1 MEYVPR
7 ISRIA
12 TLLADP
18 KRSAMLW
25 ALIDGATRGADEL
38 ASLAGLTPSSA
49 SAHLSKLSAAGL
61 LKREARGRKR
71 FFRLA
76 APEVGMAVEALA
88 CVPGPAK
95 IAEASAIHRW
105 ALPEGPQRKARV
117 CKDHLGGEVASDL
130 YRRFIDVGWMEAL
143 DTGAMLTPCGVLGLA
158 RSGIYVQAFVQRGCL
173 TVTRCCDWCD
183 GQPHLGGALGASLLQ
198 LFFQKGWVKRLDDS
212 NALRLTRS
220 GQREIGR
227 LGTASSESDEGRC
240 PGGSPAR

>member
-38 ASLAGLTPSSA
+38 AILAGLTPSSA

-88 CVPGPAK
+88 SVPALNRGP
-95 IAEASAIHRW
+95 EQASPSAGVLPGAAG
-105 ALPEGPQRKARV
+105 ALRKARI
-117 CKDHLGGEVASDL
+117 CKDHLGGEVANQL
-130 YRRFIDVGWMEAL
+130 YQRFVEAGWVDVTEA
-143 DTGAMLTPCGVLGLA
+143 GASLTPRGVLELA
-158 RSGIYVQAFVQRGCL
+158 ASGIYVQAFAQRRCL
-173 TVTRCCDWCD
+173 SVTTCCDWCD

-198 LFFQKGWVKRLDDS
+198 LFLQKGWVQRQDDS
-212 NALRLTRS
+212 RALRMTRA
-220 GQREIGR
+220 GQRELGQLARPVVNAGNR
-227 LGTASSESDEGRC
+227 LLL
-240 PGGSPAR
+240 PA

>member
-38 ASLAGLTPSSA
+38 ANLAGLTPSSA
-49 SAHLSKLSAAGL
+49 SAHLSRLSAAGL

-88 CVPGPAK
+88 SVPAITRAAGAAVQES
-95 IAEASAIHRW
+95 AEPDHVPHACSA
-105 ALPEGPQRKARV
+105 LRKARV
-117 CKDHLGGEVASDL
+117 CKDHLGGEVASTL
-130 YRRFIDVGWMEAL
+130 YQRLIDAGWIDRAS
-143 DTGAMLTPCGVLGLA
+143 GATLTPAGVVGLA
-158 RSGIYVQAFVQRGCL
+158 GSGIYVQAFAQRGCL
-173 TVTRCCDWCD
+173 RVITCCDWCD
-183 GQPHLGGALGASLLQ
+183 GEPHLSGALGASLLQ
-198 LFFQKGWVKRLDDS
+198 LFLQKGWVRKLDDGLG
-212 NALRLTRS
+212 LRVTRTGHS
-220 GQREIGR
+220 ELAR
-227 LGTASSESDEGRC
+227 LGTPIASRALM
-240 PGGSPAR
+240 PV

>member
-1 MEYVPR
+1 MDYIPR

-38 ASLAGLTPSSA
+38 ANLAGLTPSSA

-88 CVPGPAK
+88 SVLAVQS
-95 IAEASAIHRW
+95 E
-105 ALPEGPQRKARV
+105 PERPSQRLLQRNAGAVRKACI
-117 CKDHLGGEVASDL
+117 CKDHLGGELANELYEQFTKWGWVDTHPGGASL
-130 YRRFIDVGWMEAL
+130 SSQ
-143 DTGAMLTPCGVLGLA
+143 GVLALA
-158 RSGIYVQAFVQRGCL
+158 ARGIYVQAFAQRGCL
-173 TVTRCCDWCD
+173 SVVTCCDWCT
-183 GQPHLGGALGASLLQ
+183 GRPHLSGVLGASLLQ
-198 LFFQKGWVKRLDDS
+198 LFLQKNWVRRLDNS
-212 NALRLTRS
+212 HALRVT
-220 GQREIGR
+220 R
-227 LGTASSESDEGRC
+227 LGQQALAQWC
-240 PGGSPAR
+240 QPGANARQALAAPEQVI

>member
-38 ASLAGLTPSSA
+38 ANLAGLTPSSA

-88 CVPGPAK
+88 SVPA
-95 IAEASAIHRW
+95 IARGAELPVGDKLAAEQLPGTCEA
-105 ALPEGPQRKARV
+105 LRKARI
-117 CKDHLGGEVASDL
+117 CKDHLGGEVASTL
-130 YRRFIDVGWMEAL
+130 YQRFIEAGWI
-143 DTGAMLTPCGVLGLA
+143 DTASGSSLTPEGVVGLA
-158 RSGIYVQAFVQRGCL
+158 SSGIYVQAFAQRGCL
-173 TVTRCCDWCD
+173 QVTTCCDWCD
-183 GQPHLGGALGASLLQ
+183 GAPHLSGALGASLLQ
-198 LFFQKGWVKRLDDS
+198 LFLQKGWVRKADDGR
-212 NALRLTRS
+212 ALRVTRVGQS
-220 GQREIGR
+220 GLAR
-227 LGTASSESDEGRC
+227 LGQPIANRRLMTV
-240 PGGSPAR
+240 

>member
-38 ASLAGLTPSSA
+38 ANLAGLTPSSA

-88 CVPGPAK
+88 SVPAPTRA
-95 IAEASAIHRW
+95 AEAPIQGKPSSGRVPCGND
-105 ALPEGPQRKARV
+105 ALRRARI
-117 CKDHLGGEVASDL
+117 CKDHLGGEVASAL
-130 YRRFIDVGWMEAL
+130 YQRLIEAGWIETASS
-143 DTGAMLTPCGVLGLA
+143 ASLTPAGVVGLA
-158 RSGIYVQAFVQRGCL
+158 SSGIYVQAFAQRGCL
-173 TVTRCCDWCD
+173 KVTTCCDWCD
-183 GQPHLGGALGASLLQ
+183 GEPHLSGALGASLLQ
-198 LFFQKGWVKRLDDS
+198 LFLQKGWVRKADDGR
-212 NALRLTRS
+212 NLRVTRA
-220 GQREIGR
+220 GQAELAR
-227 LGTASSESDEGRC
+227 LGKPIA
-240 PGGSPAR
+240 SPALLPV

>member
-38 ASLAGLTPSSA
+38 ANLAGLTPSSA

-88 CVPGPAK
+88 SVP
-95 IAEASAIHRW
+95 
-105 ALPEGPQRKARV
+105 ALGRINEVATQGATPGLPGALRKARV
-117 CKDHLGGEVASDL
+117 CKDHMGGEVAHDV
-130 YRRFIDVGWMEAL
+130 YRRLVNSGWIETTEGSAS
-143 DTGAMLTPCGVLGLA
+143 LTPRGVLGLA
-158 RSGIYVQAFVQRGCL
+158 ACGIYVQAFAQRRCL
-173 TVTRCCDWCD
+173 SVTTCCDWCD
-183 GQPHLGGALGASLLQ
+183 SRPHLSGALGASLLR
-198 LFFQKGWVKRLDDS
+198 LFMQKGWVRRLDDGPG
-212 NALRLTRS
+212 LRVS
-220 GQREIGR
+220 QAGQRE
-227 LGTASSESDEGRC
+227 LNQL
-240 PGGSPAR
+240 GSPVLLPA

>member
-88 CVPGPAK
+88 CVPALGRPANAMK
-95 IAEASAIHRW
+95 EVASPALASA
-105 ALPEGPQRKARV
+105 LRKARV
-117 CKDHLGGEVASDL
+117 CKDHLGGDVAHEL
-130 YRRFIDVGWMEAL
+130 YQRLVSASWIHAGDTEAC
-143 DTGAMLTPCGVLGLA
+143 LTSRGVLGLA
-158 RSGIYVQAFVQRGCL
+158 ASGIYVQAFAQRRCL
-173 TVTRCCDWCD
+173 SVTTCCDWCD
-183 GQPHLGGALGASLLQ
+183 GQAHLGGALGASLLQ
-198 LFFQKGWVKRLDDS
+198 LFLQKGWMRRIDDS
-212 NALRLTRS
+212 RGLRVTRA
-220 GQREIGR
+220 GQRELDR
-227 LGTASSESDEGRC
+227 LG
-240 PGGSPAR
+240 SPVLLPA

>member
-88 CVPGPAK
+88 CVPSLEWVGEPAK
-95 IAEASAIHRW
+95 VASKP
-105 ALPEGPQRKARV
+105 ALVGKSCKARV
-117 CKDHLGGEVASDL
+117 CKDHMGGQLAYDL
-130 YRRFIDVGWMEAL
+130 YQRLLDAAWIDAG
-143 DTGAMLTPCGVLGLA
+143 DGSITLTPRGVLGLA
-158 RSGIYVQAFVQRGCL
+158 ASGIYVQAFAQRRCL
-173 TVTRCCDWCD
+173 SVTTCCDWCD

-198 LFFQKGWVKRLDDS
+198 LFLQKGWVRRQDD
-212 NALRLTRS
+212 LRELQVTRAGHRGLAQL
-220 GQREIGR
+220 GQPV
-227 LGTASSESDEGRC
+227 LL
-240 PGGSPAR
+240 PA